1 MTMVIYFTDVP
12 RESNRNCGDRAAQ
25 APWASVP
32 SAMDFPIPGPA
43 AWLREGLGLLELP
56 RLLLRFPELARLP
69 RGSGQPVM
77 VLPGFGAGDAST
89 LVLQSYLRLLGYRVQ
104 GWRMGINTGRVSALL
119 PRVQRRVARLAEA
132 AGEPV
137 RLIGWSLGGVF
148 ARETAR
154 ASPELVRRVITM
166 GSPIVGGPKYTAAR
180 RVYRQQGVDLD
191 AVEAAIEV
199 REATPI
205 RVPITAIWSR
215 ADGIVAW
222 QACVD
227 RRSPDVENVEVSAT
241 HLGLG
246 FAADVY
252 RVIADRLAR

>member
-1 MTMVIYFTDVP
+1 M
-12 RESNRNCGDRAAQ
+12 E
-25 APWASVP
+25 
-32 SAMDFPIPGPA
+32 FPIPRPA
-43 AWLREGLGLLELP
+43 AWLREGLGFLELP
-56 RLLLRFPELARLP
+56 RLMLRLPELARLP

-77 VLPGFGAGDAST
+77 VLPGFGAGDTST
-89 LVLQSYLRLLGYRVQ
+89 LVLQGYLRVLGYRVQ

-132 AGEPV
+132 TGEPV
-137 RLIGWSLGGVF
+137 RLIGWSLGGVL

-154 ASPELVRRVITM
+154 SQPELVQRVITM

-180 RVYRQQGVDLD
+180 PFYRQQGMDFD
-191 AVEAAIEV
+191 AVEAAIEA

-252 RVIADRLAR
+252 RVIAERLAR

>member
-1 MTMVIYFTDVP
+1 
-12 RESNRNCGDRAAQ
+12 
-25 APWASVP
+25 
-32 SAMDFPIPGPA
+32 MDFPSPGPA
-43 AWLREGLGLLELP
+43 ALFREGLWLLELP
-56 RLLLRFPELARLP
+56 RLLLRFPELARLQ
-69 RGSGQPVM
+69 RGAGQPVM

-89 LVLQSYLRLLGYRVQ
+89 LVLRSYLRFLGYRVR
-104 GWRMGINTGRVSALL
+104 GWRLNVNTGQVRALL
-119 PRVQRRVARLAEA
+119 PRVQKRVARMAEIT
-132 AGEPV
+132 GEPV
-137 RLIGWSLGGVF
+137 RLVGWSLGGVL
-148 ARETAR
+148 AREVAR
-154 ASPELVRRVITM
+154 DRPELVRRVITL
-166 GSPIVGGPKYTAAR
+166 GSPIVGGPKYTAVG

-191 AVEAAIEV
+191 SLEAAIET

-227 RRSPDVENVEVSAT
+227 RRSPDVENVEVTAT

>member
-1 MTMVIYFTDVP
+1 
-12 RESNRNCGDRAAQ
+12 
-25 APWASVP
+25 
-32 SAMDFPIPGPA
+32 MDHLTPGPA
-43 AWLREGLGLLELP
+43 ALLREGLGLLELP

-69 RGSGQPVM
+69 RAAGEPVM
-77 VLPGFGAGDAST
+77 VLPGFATGDTST
-89 LVLQSYLRLLGYRVQ
+89 LALRTYLRFLGYRVR
-104 GWRMGINTGRVSALL
+104 GWRLGMNTGQVEALL
-119 PRVQRRVARLAEA
+119 PRVQERVARMADT

-137 RLIGWSLGGVF
+137 RLIGWSLGGVL

-154 ASPELVRRVITM
+154 DRPELVRRVITL
-166 GSPIVGGPKYTAAR
+166 GTPIVGGPKYTAVG
-180 RVYRQQGVDLD
+180 RVYRWQGVDLD
-191 AVEAAIEV
+191 AVEAAIET
-199 REATPI
+199 REVTPI

-227 RRSPDVENVEVSAT
+227 RRSPDVENVEVMTT
-241 HLGLG
+241 HFGLG

>member
-1 MTMVIYFTDVP
+1 
-12 RESNRNCGDRAAQ
+12 
-25 APWASVP
+25 
-32 SAMDFPIPGPA
+32 
-43 AWLREGLGLLELP
+43 L
-56 RLLLRFPELARLP
+56 
-69 RGSGQPVM
+69 
-77 VLPGFGAGDAST
+77 
-89 LVLQSYLRLLGYRVQ
+89 
-104 GWRMGINTGRVSALL
+104 GINTGRVRERL
-119 PRVQRRVARLAEA
+119 PRVQRRVARMAEA
-132 AGEPV
+132 AGEAV

-154 ASPELVRRVITM
+154 SWPELVQRVITL
-166 GSPIVGGPKYTAAR
+166 GSPIVGGPKYTRAAP
-180 RVYRQQGVDLD
+180 VYRGQGLDLD
-191 AVEAAIEV
+191 AIEAALAA
-199 REATPI
+199 RESTPI

-252 RVIADRLAR
+252 RVIAERLPL

>member
-1 MTMVIYFTDVP
+1 
-12 RESNRNCGDRAAQ
+12 
-25 APWASVP
+25 
-32 SAMDFPIPGPA
+32 
-43 AWLREGLGLLELP
+43 LLELP
-56 RLLLRFPELARLP
+56 RLFLRFPELSRMP

-77 VLPGFGAGDAST
+77 VLPGFGAGDSST
-89 LVLQSYLRLLGYRVQ
+89 LLLQGYLRLLGYRVR
-104 GWRMGINTGRVSALL
+104 GWRMGVNTGQMRALL
-119 PRVQRRVARLAEA
+119 PRVLRRVASMADA

-137 RLIGWSLGGVF
+137 RLIGWSLGGVL

-154 ASPELVRRVITM
+154 DRPELVQRVITL
-166 GSPIVGGPKYTAAR
+166 GSPIFEGR
-180 RVYRQQGVDLD
+180 R
-191 AVEAAIEV
+191 EA
-199 REATPI
+199 REATLI

-227 RRSPDVENVEVSAT
+227 SRSPDVENVEVTAT

-252 RVIADRLAR
+252 RVIADRLSR

>member
-1 MTMVIYFTDVP
+1 
-12 RESNRNCGDRAAQ
+12 
-25 APWASVP
+25 
-32 SAMDFPIPGPA
+32 
-43 AWLREGLGLLELP
+43 
-56 RLLLRFPELARLP
+56 
-69 RGSGQPVM
+69 M

-191 AVEAAIEV
+191 AVEAAIEA

-227 RRSPDVENVEVSAT
+227 RRSPFVENVEVSAT

>member
-1 MTMVIYFTDVP
+1 
-12 RESNRNCGDRAAQ
+12 
-25 APWASVP
+25 
-32 SAMDFPIPGPA
+32 
-43 AWLREGLGLLELP
+43 
-56 RLLLRFPELARLP
+56 
-69 RGSGQPVM
+69 M
-77 VLPGFGAGDAST
+77 VLPGFGAGDSST
-89 LVLQSYLRLLGYRVQ
+89 LVLQAYLRFLGYRVR
-104 GWRMGINTGRVSALL
+104 GWRLGLNTGQVRALL
-119 PRVQRRVARLAEA
+119 PRVQRRVAQMADS

-137 RLIGWSLGGVF
+137 RLVGWSLGGVL

-154 ASPELVRRVITM
+154 DRPELVRRVITL
-166 GSPIVGGPKYTAAR
+166 GSPIAGGPKYTAMS

-191 AVEAAIEV
+191 ALEAAVEA

-227 RRSPDVENVEVSAT
+227 RRSPDVENVEVTAT